1 MKNMQINHA
10 QKGFTLI
17 ELMIVV
23 AIIGILAAVAV
34 PQYQT
39 YTQRSTATSQ
49 VVAAMRPVQL
59 GIAEFAAI
67 NNRMPTI
74 VEYNDRMD
82 PIVAD
87 GTGTET
93 GMIDSVVYAPGG
105 DPQTGIITVTFLAD
119 GATNVDGD
127 VVSVPADLTADT
139 VEITASVNNAGATNF
154 EVTGGGIPANVR
166 PRLN

>member
-1 MKNMQINHA
+1 MRNMQINHA

-34 PQYQT
+34 PQYQQ

-59 GIAEFAAI
+59 GVAEFAAM
-67 NNRMPTI
+67 NAALPTNAQYDARMA
-74 VEYNDRMD
+74 
-82 PIVAD
+82 PITAA
-87 GTGTET
+87 GANTAT
-93 GMIDSVVYAPGG
+93 GMIASVAYDNPL
-105 DPQTGIITVTFLAD
+105 ITVTFT
-119 GATNVDGD
+119 GVDE
-127 VVSVPADLTADT
+127 VPADLRGNTVVVTAD
-139 VEITASVNNAGATNF
+139 VNAAGATNF
-154 EVTGGGIPANVR
+154 EVTGGTVPANLR